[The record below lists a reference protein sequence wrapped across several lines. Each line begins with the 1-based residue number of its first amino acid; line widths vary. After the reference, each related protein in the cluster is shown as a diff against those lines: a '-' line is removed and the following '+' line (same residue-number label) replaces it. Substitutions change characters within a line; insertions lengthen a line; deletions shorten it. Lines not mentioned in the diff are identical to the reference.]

1 MYIYILLYYIILY
14 IMYYIL
20 YMHIHK
26 YIYIYRPSS
35 LTRVQNARVPAQ
47 ILKLQVVKLTD
58 KILGHFNGENR
69 GRFTKTFAE
78 GTWFLQY
85 IYGISWYLN
94 GILMEFNGIYD
105 GYPLVNVYI
114 TMERS
119 TSFNGKTHYFYGHC
133 Q

>member
-1 MYIYILLYYIILY
+1 
-14 IMYYIL
+14 MYYIL

-69 GRFTKTFAE
+69 GRFSKTFAE
-78 GTWFLQY
+78 WDFL
-85 IYGISWYLN
+85 GILMGLN
-94 GILMEFNGIYD
+94 GILMGLNGI
-105 GYPLVNVYI
+105 L
-114 TMERS
+114 
-119 TSFNGKTHYFYGHC
+119 
-133 Q
+133 